1 MLDGERSTST
11 SLVAQ
16 NGHCNH
22 YNAVPQIEDGL
33 ADIDNDSIYTDHNS
47 AATAKLIGRI
57 LLLTTAFLYGTL
69 NVTLRMVYAL
79 PDPPSASA
87 LSTARGWLA
96 ALCFIPFLLHRPKAN
111 TNSIATPSSQ
121 VSAEPSS
128 RSSSSSTLWCKS
140 LELAVFNFLAQ
151 GLVNLGLLSVPSARA
166 AFLTQTSV
174 VMTPIISFLAGH
186 AVHKTAWMACG
197 IAMSGLAM
205 LSYDGS
211 GVGHFG
217 LGDILC
223 LTGALSWSM
232 YIFRLSTC
240 QGYNEIHLQAFKTL
254 FLAFLYNLWFGFA
267 SYRSETSLWIGYT
280 NIFAWVLLF
289 YSALGPGTVAD
300 ILQNKGQLTVSAA
313 EGNVILSMEPVFTT
327 LLGLVFLHEALSLQE
342 LIGGALIITA
352 AVLATW

>member
-1 MLDGERSTST
+1 MLDEQSTFT
-11 SLVAQ
+11 SKLAQ
-16 NGHCNH
+16 KNGHCNH
-22 YNAVPQIEDGL
+22 YDAVPQIEEGL
-33 ADIDNDSIYTDHNS
+33 AEIDDDTIYSDYNS

-96 ALCFIPFLLHRPKAN
+96 ALCFIPFLLHRPKTDA
-111 TNSIATPSSQ
+111 TSIVSTPSPASIGL
-121 VSAEPSS
+121 S
-128 RSSSSSTLWCKS
+128 RTSSSSLWVKS
-140 LELAVFNFLAQ
+140 LELAFFNFLAQ

-186 AVHKTAWMACG
+186 AVHKAAWMACG

-217 LGDILC
+217 VGDILC

-232 YIFRLSTC
+232 YIFRLSLC

-267 SYRSETSLWIGYT
+267 SFKSETPLWIGYT
-280 NIFAWVLLF
+280 NLFAWILLF

-327 LLGLVFLHEALSLQE
+327 LLGLVFLHEALSWQE
-342 LIGGALIITA
+342 MIGGALIITA